1 MSVSSSITV
10 ILQKIVKLELKIAL
24 IVHGTCFL
32 SLGRTTC
39 GCMRKDFCPISPDRF
54 LQHSLFPSSFQACLY
69 FAAAFQAV
77 ACGIHY
83 LASVFLVETPN
94 FVCSVPGNITDVLYG
109 NLSGSSLEEFLPA
122 FKPGSG
128 PLVVRTAKG
137 EQWELSRCSCA
148 QRINPT
154 DFTYQFDG
162 NRTVRLCDET
172 FVYDHTEVQQSIVTD
187 WDLVCEREWLAK
199 LCQPSFMLGVLIGAL
214 LFGDLADR

>member
-1 MSVSSSITV
+1 MSTTITIIV
-10 ILQKIVKLELKIAL
+10 QKTECKVAL
-24 IVHGTCFL
+24 IVHSTCFL
-32 SLGRTTC
+32 SLGRTVY
-39 GCMRKDFCPISPDRF
+39 GCMRKDYCHIYPDMF

-94 FVCSVPGNITDVLYG
+94 FVCSVPGNITDILYG
-109 NLSGSSLEEFLPA
+109 NLTGSSLEEFLPA
-122 FKPGSG
+122 LKPGTG
-128 PLVVRTAKG
+128 PLVVRTAGG

-162 NRTVRLCDET
+162 NRTVRACDGT
-172 FVYDHTEVQQSIVTD
+172 FVYDHSEVQQSIVTD